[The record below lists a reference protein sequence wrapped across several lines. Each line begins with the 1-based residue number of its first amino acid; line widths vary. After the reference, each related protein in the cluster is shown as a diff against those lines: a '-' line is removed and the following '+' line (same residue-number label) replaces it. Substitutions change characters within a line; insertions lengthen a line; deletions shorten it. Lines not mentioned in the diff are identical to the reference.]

1 MTATHLTRRTLGM
14 AAALTLAT
22 GLAACG
28 SGSGDP
34 LATGNGTTATGAG
47 SGQQLV
53 VGSADFS
60 ESAILAEMYAGALR
74 AKGVNAS
81 TKLRIGSREIYMRAL
96 NDGSIAAIPE
106 YTGALALY
114 LDKNFTETD
123 PQRVYDALGTMLP
136 ERLTVLDRS
145 VAEDKDSLT
154 VTRATAD
161 SLSATTMEDLQGKT
175 ANLVLGAPPEF
186 ASRAQ
191 GVPGLKA
198 TYELTF
204 PEVRALK
211 GQALVQALVNGQ
223 VDVANIFTTDPAIKA
238 HDLVVLEDTKRL
250 FGTQNVV
257 PLITKEAA
265 TDQVREALNAV
276 SAKLTTDGLRELVAQ
291 VDNDKRDAADVAK
304 EWLGANGVG

>member
-1 MTATHLTRRTLGM
+1 MTAAHVARRTLGM

-34 LATGNGTTATGAG
+34 LATGNTTATGTG

-60 ESAILAEMYAGALR
+60 ESAVLAEIYAGALR

-81 TKLRIGSREIYMRAL
+81 TRLRIGSREIYMRAL
-96 NDGSIAAIPE
+96 DDGSISAIPE

-114 LDKNFTETD
+114 LDKNFTGTE
-123 PQRVYDALGTMLP
+123 PQQVYDAIGTMLP
-136 ERLTVLDRS
+136 DKLTVLDRS

-161 SLSATTMEDLQGKT
+161 SLSLRTMEDLHGKSG
-175 ANLVLGAPPEF
+175 NLVLGAPPEF
-186 ASRAQ
+186 ATRAQ
-191 GVPGLKA
+191 GVPGLKS
-198 TYELTF
+198 TYDLTF

-223 VDVANIFTTDPAIKA
+223 VDVANVFTTDPAIKA
-238 HDLVVLEDTKRL
+238 NDLVVLEDTKRL

-265 TDQVREALNAV
+265 TEQVRDALNGV
-276 SAKLTTDGLRELVAQ
+276 SAKLTTDGLLDLVAK
-291 VDNDKRDAADVAK
+291 VDNDKRDAPDVAR
-304 EWLGANGVG
+304 EWLGANGIG